1 MADEIRLVDY
11 YHMAVSDKPGEA
23 ARVLNSLQQA
33 GINLLGFSAFPHG
46 ARRSQLDF
54 LPENSA
60 AFAKAARKLG
70 LKLSGRRRGFLI
82 QGAERPGAAAA
93 VASRLARAGIN
104 VTAFQAACAGGGR
117 YGGLLWVKPA
127 DVRKAAK
134 VLAGAPRETSPEISP
149 TADAVDEA
157 LEETFPASDPPAW
170 MP

>member
-1 MADEIRLVDY
+1 MADEIRQVDY
-11 YHMAVSDKPGEA
+11 YYTTVPDMPGEA
-23 ARVLNSLQQA
+23 ARVLTSLHQA
-33 GINLLGFSAFPHG
+33 GVNLLGFSAFPHG

-54 LPENSA
+54 LPEDSA

-70 LKLSGRRRGFLI
+70 LKLSKKRRGFLV
-82 QGAERPGAAAA
+82 QGAERPGAAAG

-104 VTAFQAACAGGGR
+104 VTALQVACAGAGR

-127 DVRKAAK
+127 DLRKAAK
-134 VLAGAPRETSPEISP
+134 ALSSAPPEISP
-149 TADAVDEA
+149 LHDAVDEA